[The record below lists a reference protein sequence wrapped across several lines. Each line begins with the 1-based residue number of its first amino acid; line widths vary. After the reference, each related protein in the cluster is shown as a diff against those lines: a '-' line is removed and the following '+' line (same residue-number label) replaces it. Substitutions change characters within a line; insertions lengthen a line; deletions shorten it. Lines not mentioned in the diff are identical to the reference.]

1 MSEPEGRGMSERLA
15 ALKAALISVEQALK
29 FAEGRVEALRKEDA
43 ELRTQIE
50 EATARERPAPTTA
63 PPTPPTTPP

>member
-50 EATARERPAPTTA
+50 EVTARERAA
-63 PPTPPTTPP
+63 PTTPPITPP